1 MARAFPTTPANGV
14 ARPAKTSTDSNQ
26 VIFAGETI
34 TVSTGQ
40 LTLGALFGTV
50 RVPKG
55 AEIVGASMSS
65 TDIDSGAAVTMELGD
80 AGDTDRLLVASTIGQ
95 AGGVNTAI
103 ALTGYGYRYTD
114 ETLISVRIAVA
125 PGTAVAGTIKYGV
138 SYVSQ

>member
-1 MARAFPTTPANGV
+1 MARAFPSTPTNGV

-34 TVSTGQ
+34 AVTAGQ

-55 AEIVGASMSS
+55 AEIVGASVSS
-65 TDIDSGAAVTMELGD
+65 TDIDSGTAVTMEVGD
-80 AGDTDRLLVASTIGQ
+80 AGDTDRLLVASNIGQ

-103 ALTGYGYRYTD
+103 AATGYGYRYPD
-114 ETLISVRIAVA
+114 ETLVQVRIAVA
-125 PGTAVAGTIKYGV
+125 PGTAVAGTIRYGIH
-138 SYVSQ
+138 YVSQ